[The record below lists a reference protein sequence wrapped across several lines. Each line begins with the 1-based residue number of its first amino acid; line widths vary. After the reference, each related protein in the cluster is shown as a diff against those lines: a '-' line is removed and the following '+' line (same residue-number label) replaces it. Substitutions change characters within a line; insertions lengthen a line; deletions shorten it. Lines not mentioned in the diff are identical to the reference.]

1 MAKTITISK
10 DAYEILVREKRE
22 GESFSDVIRRLSQR
36 KSIMDLAGAWKDMTD
51 EEYDEWMEAIGEKKR
66 R

>member
-22 GESFSDVIRRLSQR
+22 GESFSDVIKRLSQK
-36 KSIMDLAGAWKDMTD
+36 KSIMNLAGAWKDMTD
-51 EEYDEWMEAIGEKKR
+51 EEYEEWMEAIGEKKR

>member
-10 DAYEILVREKRE
+10 DAYEMLVREKRE
-22 GESFSDVIRRLSQR
+22 GESFSDVIKRLSQK
-36 KSIMDLAGAWKDMTD
+36 KSIMSLAGAWKDMTD
-51 EEYDEWMEAIGEKKR
+51 EEYEEWMEAIGEKKR

>member
-10 DAYEILVREKRE
+10 DAYEMLLREKRE
-22 GESFSDVIRRLSQR
+22 GESFSDVIRRLSQK
-36 KSIMDLAGAWKDMTD
+36 KSIMSLAGAWKDMTD

>member
-22 GESFSDVIRRLSQR
+22 GESFSDVIKRLSQK
-36 KSIMDLAGAWKDMTD
+36 KSIMGLAGAWKDMTD
-51 EEYDEWMEAIGEKKR
+51 EEYEEWMEAIGEKKR